1 MNYELFM
8 GEALAE
14 GRLALDEGELP
25 GAAVAVLDEAMVG
38 RAHDQVR
45 AQGDPTAHAVL
56 IALRDAARRL
66 GPDRL
71 GELTIFTTLEPC
83 PMCAGAL
90 LACEVAEVVY
100 AVPDAEAGASGSV
113 LRPPGARGGPRVVSG
128 IRRDEAEEL
137 LAAVRA

>member
-14 GRLALDEGELP
+14 GRIAIEEGESP

-45 AQGDPTAHAVL
+45 AHGDPTDHAVL
-56 IALRDAARRL
+56 VVLRDAARRL

-83 PMCAGAL
+83 AMCAGAL

-100 AVPDAEAGASGSV
+100 AVPDPAAGAVASV
-113 LRPPGARGGPRVVSG
+113 LQSGGSRGGPRVVSG

-137 LAAVRA
+137 LAVTGA

>member
-14 GRLALDEGELP
+14 GRVALGAGERP

-45 AQGDPTAHAVL
+45 ALGDPTAHAILAV
-56 IALRDAARRL
+56 LRDAARRL
-66 GPDRL
+66 GPERL

-83 PMCAGAL
+83 AMCSGAL
-90 LACEVAEVVY
+90 LACEVDEVVY
-100 AVPDAEAGASGSV
+100 AAPDGDAGAVASV
-113 LRPPGARGGPRVVSG
+113 LQRPGARGPRVVSG
-128 IRRDEAEEL
+128 IRRDEAEDL
-137 LAAVRA
+137 LAAGRT

>member
-1 MNYELFM
+1 MNYELYM

-14 GRLALDEGELP
+14 GRLALDEGERP

-45 AQGDPTAHAVL
+45 TLGDPTAHAVL
-56 IALRDAARRL
+56 LALREAARKL
-66 GPDRL
+66 GPERL

-90 LACEVAEVVY
+90 VACEVAEVVF
-100 AVPDAEAGASGSV
+100 AVPASDGASGAAV
-113 LRPPGARGGPRVVSG
+113 LGAVPAGRGPRVVSG
-128 IRRDEAEEL
+128 IRRDEVEEL
-137 LAAVRA
+137 LVAVRP

>member
-14 GRLALDEGELP
+14 GRLALDAGESP

-45 AQGDPTAHAVL
+45 ASGDPTAHAILVVL
-56 IALRDAARRL
+56 REAARRL

-83 PMCAGAL
+83 AMCSGAL
-90 LACEVAEVVY
+90 LACEVDEVVY
-100 AVPDAEAGASGSV
+100 AVPDPEAGAASSV
-113 LRPPGARGGPRVVSG
+113 LQRSGGRGPKVVSG
-128 IRRDEAEEL
+128 IRRDEAEDL
-137 LAAVRA
+137 LASVRA